1 MRKSSA
7 RKNSIGLAVGG
18 KTWLLRHT
26 ENQTSKACTA
36 DNEMRHL
43 KRTWLDPRPKVKNKD
58 RVAHAS
64 EHPNMKVCD
73 GVEAKLHALLDD
85 SYAIA

>member
-1 MRKSSA
+1 MHLARTGEMKIHTTFSSINEEERLLHRYRSGRDVDIRSYIRKMRKSSA

-43 KRTWLDPRPKVKNKD
+43 KRT
-58 RVAHAS
+58 
-64 EHPNMKVCD
+64 
-73 GVEAKLHALLDD
+73 
-85 SYAIA
+85 